1 MILKKGSPFTPT
13 TSKRW
18 SNFHQTIS
26 VSIQYLFTSKNPK
39 GKSSIEKYNAMT
51 QCIQETLGNVIL
63 SKTTVRAFGSGW
75 SWTPVNTTP
84 DGIMIDT
91 SSNAD
96 KGMNLVFDLP
106 KEWVKDPEKTDSRDF
121 VFCQC
126 GLGVKKLNSY
136 LEKKRRSL
144 KTSGAS
150 DGQTIVGAFST
161 GTHGSNPI
169 VGAIHNCVAG
179 LHIVTGPNPSDHV
192 WIQKKSAKVVSDA
205 FLSTFNINTCIEDDD
220 VFNAAVVGI
229 GGIGFIHGVLL
240 ETESLYQLKLIRQT
254 FLYNDKLINLIEK
267 LDISGFGFP
276 DYQGQPMEHL
286 QVVFDPYAFDVATK
300 TGKAIVTYGYK
311 LDRMVRKKKTFL
323 DWLKHELYYLG
334 IRFHKLRTFFRNLFG
349 GIPNDIIR
357 LLSKIDQHDPEAIP
371 ATVATI
377 LKLAYKTETQIGT
390 LGEIFT
396 GEGPPSALAGSTM
409 FVNPADVMRVLEIF
423 QKHTPKN
430 APEFAGVYSLRYVR
444 CSDACLGGN
453 FFKEV
458 TCGLEA
464 DGILND
470 RTKSFYHKVWSEM
483 RAKGIPF
490 RFHLGKLT
498 DLDQAKFTS
507 MYGSSMQTWKSA
519 RDKVLPNPDVKKIFT
534 NEVMKEWGL
543 D

>member
-1 MILKKGSPFTPT
+1 MIIKKGSSFTPT
-13 TSKRW
+13 NSKRW

-26 VSIQYLFTSKNPK
+26 VSIQYLLTSRNPK
-39 GKSSIEKYNAMT
+39 GKSSLEKYNAMT
-51 QCIQETLGNVIL
+51 RCIQETLGDVMIAK
-63 SKTTVRAFGSGW
+63 STVRAFGSGW
-75 SWTPVNTTP
+75 SWTPVNTTT

-91 SSNAD
+91 SSNSD

-106 KEWVKDPEKTDSRDF
+106 KEWVNENTDSRDF

-169 VGAIHNCVAG
+169 VGAIHNCVVG
-179 LHIVTGPNPSDHV
+179 LHIVTGPNPEDHV
-192 WIQKKSAKVVSDA
+192 WIQKKSANVVSKA
-205 FLSTFNINTCIEDDD
+205 FLSAFNISTCIEDDD
-220 VFNAAVVGI
+220 VFNAAVVGL
-229 GGIGFIHGVLL
+229 GGMGFIHGALL
-240 ETESLYQLKLIRQT
+240 ETEDLYQLKLIRQT
-254 FLYNDKLINLIEK
+254 FPYDDKLINLM
-267 LDISGFGFP
+267 LHRDIAGFGFP

-286 QVVFDPYAFDVATK
+286 QVVFDPYQVDVAAK

-311 LDRMVRKKKTFL
+311 LAHFVKKKKTFL

-357 LLSKIDQHDPEAIP
+357 LLSKIDQHDPDAIP

-390 LGEIFT
+390 LREIFT

-409 FVNPADVMRVLEIF
+409 FVAPGDVLRVLQLF
-423 QKHTPKN
+423 QKHTPLS
-430 APEFAGVYSLRYVR
+430 APQFAGVYSLRYVR
-444 CSDACLGGN
+444 SSEVCLGGN
-453 FFKEV
+453 FFGDV

-470 RTKSFYHKVWSEM
+470 RTKSFYHNVWSDM
-483 RAKGIPF
+483 RAEGIPF
-490 RFHLGKLT
+490 RFHLGKLN
-498 DLDQAKFTS
+498 DLDEAKFTS
-507 MYGSSMQTWKSA
+507 MYGSSRQTWKDA
-519 RDKVLPNPDVKKIFT
+519 RDKVLRNPDVKKIFT
-534 NEVMKEWGL
+534 NDVMRKWGL